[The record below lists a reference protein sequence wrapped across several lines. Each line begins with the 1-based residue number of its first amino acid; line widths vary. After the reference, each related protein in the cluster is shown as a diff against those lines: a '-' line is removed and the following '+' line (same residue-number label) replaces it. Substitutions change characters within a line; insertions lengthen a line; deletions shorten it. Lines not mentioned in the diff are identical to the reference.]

1 MSEREPYE
9 FDNAD
14 MGHCPDSKRP
24 LFIKD
29 DRARLEIWPCR
40 RGTCGYCGFRRWRA
54 QYGHFGVRFKYGSCF
69 VHTLQP
75 GQWDAFRKQVSR
87 RRGHYIRCP
96 QPDGTLKVFTDVPV
110 RPGDSAFTDLCD
122 PDSLGHRIVWWD
134 LACALAGSCLA
145 DGAVSSSR
153 DWCIERR
160 TQALTRDLDLD
171 LRDERAG
178 WERAA
183 YNGTNW
189 IELIQSAAEF
199 DLVNARTA
207 FSVHQRYEIAGRPK
221 QFEAWVDKH
230 KILLLTDL
238 AEEEEAFHEA
248 HTWAGP
254 EVRVR

>member
-1 MSEREPYE
+1 
-9 FDNAD
+9 
-14 MGHCPDSKRP
+14 
-24 LFIKD
+24 
-29 DRARLEIWPCR
+29 
-40 RGTCGYCGFRRWRA
+40 
-54 QYGHFGVRFKYGSCF
+54 
-69 VHTLQP
+69 
-75 GQWDAFRKQVSR
+75 
-87 RRGHYIRCP
+87 
-96 QPDGTLKVFTDVPV
+96 VFTDVPV